1 MSWSRLIRFVNES
14 GNVVFGEPEIS
25 DISELNTRISQESL
39 VARELVG
46 EDVWS
51 LKPGSVTHKVKR
63 LLPVL
68 TSEDV
73 PIVRCVGL
81 NYMKHS
87 TSLANLGHHTAY

>member
-1 MSWSRLIRFVNES
+1 MTWSRLIRFVNES
-14 GNVVFGEPEIS
+14 GNVVFGDPEIT
-25 DISELNTRISQESL
+25 DISQLNLRISEGSL

-46 EDVWS
+46 DDIWS
-51 LKPGSVTHKVKR
+51 LKPGSVTHQVKR

-68 TSEDV
+68 TPEDV

-87 TSLANLGHHTAY
+87 MSWQPRH